1 MIIATKITKK
11 LLPIL
16 IYLLPVTFILGNL
29 IINVFILLIAVIGLF
44 YFNKDLSKFNDK
56 KIFYLFSLFFFS
68 ILFSTTIE
76 LLINGY
82 YSDWIKSLL
91 YLRFFLLLLVIKA
104 LVSNNLINLNYFLC
118 ACFFVSG
125 FVSIDILGQ
134 FLFGKNILGFAPIS
148 VSGKVKYFSGI
159 FHEELIAGGYILM
172 FSILGIFSIPFLLK
186 GFKKISLSAV
196 FSTVIIISFF
206 SLLLAGNRM
215 PTLMFILALILFSLL
230 INKKKYKYHLLFT
243 GVILLLIGTFVIF
256 KSESFQNR
264 YSAFLKGIPN
274 PINIIKEIGKEYP
287 ELEKYKNSGKQFH
300 TYKKYNPD
308 ENYVL
313 YPHYTGHFP
322 LYLTSIDLFIDDPIF
337 GKGIKSFRNNCIN
350 KVYLP
355 NRVCENHPHNFIL
368 EILNDTGIIGLSIIL
383 LAILFLLINMYRDYL
398 LGDKRNN
405 LISNWVY
412 IAIIIAIAVQFFP
425 FRSSGSFF
433 STFNSAYTFLI
444 LGISL
449 GLNELRFKRISK

>member
-1 MIIATKITKK
+1 M
-11 LLPIL
+11 
-16 IYLLPVTFILGNL
+16 
-29 IINVFILLIAVIGLF
+29 
-44 YFNKDLSKFNDK
+44 
-56 KIFYLFSLFFFS
+56 
-68 ILFSTTIE
+68 
-76 LLINGY
+76 
-82 YSDWIKSLL
+82 
-91 YLRFFLLLLVIKA
+91 
-104 LVSNNLINLNYFLC
+104 
-118 ACFFVSG
+118 
-125 FVSIDILGQ
+125 
-134 FLFGKNILGFAPIS
+134 
-148 VSGKVKYFSGI
+148 
-159 FHEELIAGGYILM
+159 
-172 FSILGIFSIPFLLK
+172 
-186 GFKKISLSAV
+186 
-196 FSTVIIISFF
+196 
-206 SLLLAGNRM
+206 
-215 PTLMFILALILFSLL
+215 
-230 INKKKYKYHLLFT
+230 LFT
-243 GVILLLIGTFVIF
+243 GIILLLIGTFVIF

-274 PINIIKEIGKEYP
+274 PINIIKEIGKKYP

-313 YPHYTGHFP
+313 YPHYTGHFL

-368 EILNDTGIIGLSIIL
+368 EILNDTGIIGLSVIL

-433 STFNSAYTFLI
+433 STFNSAYTFF
-444 LGISL
+444 
-449 GLNELRFKRISK
+449 NFRNFFRIE